1 MDLGRRKKVTLEQQL
16 RDTTDALGA
25 DFFGIAD
32 LGPAHEA
39 ILAQGG
45 PVIAGFPRA
54 VSVGIALMDA
64 IVDQL
69 PQRAERGVA
78 MSYRHHCYDL
88 VNARLDHLTSRLAGV
103 LQRQGHRAWP
113 VPASQTVDRE
123 RLIAIFSHKMAA
135 HLAGLGWIGKSCLLV
150 TPEVGPRV
158 RWATVLTDAPLTP
171 SGAPMEPR
179 CGTCQECADVCP
191 VGAFTGTSFRPED
204 PRAVRFDARKCDAY
218 FDELKAET
226 GLAVCGLC
234 LYACPNGM

>member
-1 MDLGRRKKVTLEQQL
+1 LDLVRRETLTLEKQL
-16 RDTTDALGA
+16 RETADALGA

-32 LGPAHEA
+32 LGTAREA
-39 ILAQGG
+39 ILVQGG

-88 VNARLDHLTSRLAGV
+88 VNARLDHLTSRLAGM

-113 VPASQTVDRE
+113 VPASQTVDEE
-123 RLIAIFSHKMAA
+123 RLTAIFSHKMAA

-158 RWATVLTDAPLTP
+158 RWATVLTDAPLAA
-171 SGAPMEPR
+171 SGAPMEQR
-179 CGTCQECADVCP
+179 CDTCRECADICP
-191 VGAFTGTSFRPED
+191 AGAFTGTNFRPED
-204 PRAVRFDARKCDAY
+204 PREVRFDARKCEDY
-218 FDELKAET
+218 FGQVQAET
-226 GLAVCGLC
+226 GLAVCGMC
-234 LYACPNGM
+234 LYACPNGR